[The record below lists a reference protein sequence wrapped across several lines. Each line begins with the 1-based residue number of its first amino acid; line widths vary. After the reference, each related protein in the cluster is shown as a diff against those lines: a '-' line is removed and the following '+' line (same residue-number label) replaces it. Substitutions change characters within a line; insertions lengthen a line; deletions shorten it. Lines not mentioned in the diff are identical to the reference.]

1 MKILTTLLFVFV
13 VSSYLTSLSA
23 QEVSFEDSLYCN
35 LDSLYELKNDLS
47 IESEELRKELSIT
60 YEYAL
65 EYLFYYNDMT
75 STELAKFR
83 NLFEQTE
90 KAINME
96 SITEDEALEK
106 LYEISEYDRYVR
118 LPEFYKRF
126 IALKEKVGLTDR

>member
-1 MKILTTLLFVFV
+1 MKILTILLFVLV
-13 VSSYLTSLSA
+13 VSSSLTSSSA
-23 QEVSFEDSLYCN
+23 QEISFEDSLYCN

-47 IESEELRKELSIT
+47 IESEELRKEISNT
-60 YEYAL
+60 YENAL
-65 EYLFYYNDMT
+65 EYIFYYNGMT
-75 STELAKFR
+75 STELKKFR

-106 LYEISEYDRYVR
+106 LDEISEYDKYVR

-126 IALKEKVGLTDR
+126 IELKNKVGLTEG

>member
-13 VSSYLTSLSA
+13 VSSFLTSLSA

-60 YEYAL
+60 YENAL

-96 SITEDEALEK
+96 GISEDEALEK
-106 LYEISEYDRYVR
+106 LYEISIYDKYVR

-126 IALKEKVGLTDR
+126 IALKEKVGLTDG

>member
-1 MKILTTLLFVFV
+1 MKILTTLLFIFV
-13 VSSYLTSLSA
+13 VSSSLTFLSA

-35 LDSLYELKNDLS
+35 IDSLYELKNDLS
-47 IESEELRKELSIT
+47 IESEELRKELSIA
-60 YEYAL
+60 YENAL

-106 LYEISEYDRYVR
+106 LYEISEYDKYVR

-126 IALKEKVGLTDR
+126 LAIKEKVSLTDG

>member
-13 VSSYLTSLSA
+13 VSSSLTSLSA

-47 IESEELRKELSIT
+47 IEPEELRKEFSMA
-60 YEYAL
+60 YENAL
-65 EYLFYYNDMT
+65 EYIFYYNGMT
-75 STELAKFR
+75 STELKKLR

-96 SITEDEALEK
+96 SITGGEALEK
-106 LYEISEYDRYVR
+106 LDEVSEYDKYVR

-126 IALKEKVGLTDR
+126 LALKEKVGLTDG